1 MGGRLAVKGGC
12 SEGEYVV
19 AVGGLRLFAVGGS
32 GSLTK
37 WDAEAVV
44 WGGHR
49 IVWWALGEDSIASG
63 AQSAP
68 ASF

>member
-19 AVGGLRLFAVGGS
+19 AVGGLRLFVVGGS

-44 WGGHR
+44 WG
-49 IVWWALGEDSIASG
+49 VTELSG
-63 AQSAP
+63 GLWGRTP
-68 ASF
+68 